1 MLTTMDSVP
10 EQFRILKELWYPVL
24 WNYANDLFL
33 VLATIEIGLAAL
45 LWVMQ
50 NEGVESIGAGLL
62 RKFLWLGFMYAILY
76 HADTWIPAIIRS
88 FAIAGQQAA
97 HIETL
102 NPGEVFTAGLGV
114 GVKML
119 WEMRGWGILYNA
131 SGTISGIVAALLVIF
146 AFGIIAIELATT
158 LIASYILTG
167 AGVFVLG
174 FAAFRGTAAISE
186 RYLSFTIGIGLK
198 LLVIYLLVGAGTTL
212 APAWAALITATTIF
226 DFYTPFTIAFAAALY
241 ATVAMRIPQLAGALA
256 SGNVSM
262 GFADVLGAATTATR
276 TAAAAGRAAATGIV
290 GGQVAGGAARLG
302 IANAQQAGGGAWGAI
317 KGGIQ
322 TAGALSSEAARAA
335 VPGLNRVRQNLDDR
349 LPGPKK

>member
-10 EQFRILKELWYPVL
+10 EQFRILKELWYPIL

-33 VLATIEIGLAAL
+33 VLATIEVGLAAL

-50 NEGVESIGAGLL
+50 SEGVESIGAGLL

-88 FAIAGQQAA
+88 FAVAGQQAA
-97 HIETL
+97 RIETL

-119 WEMRGWGILYNA
+119 WELVGWGIVWNA
-131 SGTISGIVAALLVIF
+131 PGTVVGILAALLVIF
-146 AFGIIAIELATT
+146 AFGVIAIEMATT
-158 LIASYILTG
+158 LIENYLLTG

-174 FAAFRGTAAISE
+174 FAAFRGTASISE

-212 APAWAALITATTIF
+212 APAWIALINSTSMF
-226 DFYTPFTIAFAAALY
+226 DFYTPFTIAFAAVLY
-241 ATVAMRIPQLAGALA
+241 ATVAMRISRLAASLA

-262 GFADVLGAATTATR
+262 SFHDVLGAATTATH
-276 TAAAAGRAAATGIV
+276 AAGTVGRAAGTGIV
-290 GGQVAGGAARLG
+290 GGQVAGAAARLG
-302 IANAQQAGGGAWGAI
+302 VANAHQAGGGVLGAI
-317 KGGIQ
+317 KGGFQ
-322 TAGALSSEAARAA
+322 TASQVGSEAARAA
-335 VPGLNRVRQNLDDR
+335 VPGLNRV
-349 LPGPKK
+349 